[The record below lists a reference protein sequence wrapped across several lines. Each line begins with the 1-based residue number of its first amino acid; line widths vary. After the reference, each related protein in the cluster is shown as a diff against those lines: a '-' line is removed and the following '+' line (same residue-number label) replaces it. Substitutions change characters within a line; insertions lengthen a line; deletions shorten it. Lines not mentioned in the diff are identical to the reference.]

1 MRTDME
7 IGEEYF
13 YPSWPG
19 KHIQVLHARWA
30 SSVSDYGK
38 KVLGII
44 YKTDGLA
51 LSTTMAERLWVS
63 STRQAMSVRRT
74 CV

>member
-13 YPSWPG
+13 CPSWPG
-19 KHIQVLHARWA
+19 KHIQVLHARWV
-30 SSVSDYGK
+30 SSVNDYGK

-44 YKTDGLA
+44 YKANHECKENLRVTGR
-51 LSTTMAERLWVS
+51 EY
-63 STRQAMSVRRT
+63 
-74 CV
+74 